1 VSILEQLFPSEAP
14 ALAWPSGLPDHLSPS
29 SLKTWMRCR
38 EQWRQ
43 VYLLGKRQ
51 RPAAAMIWGS
61 AHNFALVEQNFAQKI
76 GTGEDLSV
84 GDVELAFAEG
94 FDQRVD
100 REDVDWKSD
109 KPAEIKDRGVKLAAA
124 YHQTVSASVQP
135 LTVEESFSIDVPGV
149 PVPVVGRMDV
159 TEETRTIDLK
169 TGGKREM
176 NADNVFQ
183 GRVYQLARPVT
194 MEFHLATK
202 TKVPGIYTP
211 PEYPEFGF
219 AYSEAEQ
226 ARTRMVLAL
235 LAADIVSTYE
245 RFGPDQTWPGAFTY
259 GWACSYCGFK
269 PTCEYWAGSQVPG
282 GPFVASGEAAGAGD
296 VPAADASGLSFG
308 DTLAGVT
315 ATPARLEAQRLALT
329 RTLLDIGDKR
339 GSLPTVVAAIDSNH
353 KSRPLAEHIVWLRAQ
368 LERATE
374 VIA

>member
-1 VSILEQLFPSEAP
+1 MSILEQLFPSEAP
-14 ALAWPSGLPDHLSPS
+14 ALAWPAGLPDHLSPS

-100 REDVDWKSD
+100 REDVDWKTD

-124 YHQTVSASVQP
+124 YHQQVSASVYP

-183 GRVYQLARPVT
+183 GRVYQLARPVA

-219 AYSEAEQ
+219 AYSEVEQ
-226 ARTRMVLAL
+226 ARTRTVLAL
-235 LAADIVSTYE
+235 LAADIASTYAQ
-245 RFGPDQTWPGAFTY
+245 FGPDQTWPGAFTY

-269 PTCEYWAGSQVPG
+269 PTCAYWPSETPT
-282 GPFVASGEAAGAGD
+282 
-296 VPAADASGLSFG
+296 FG
-308 DTLAGVT
+308 DTLAG
-315 ATPARLEAQRLALT
+315 ATTRPEDTLEAERLTLT

-339 GSLPTVVAAIDSNH
+339 DTLPTVVAAIDANL
-353 KSRPLAEHIVWLRAQ
+353 KSRPLGEHVAWLRAQ
-368 LERATE
+368 LERASE